1 MKKRLFITIITFILS
16 YTIQSQIT
24 KGNWMVGGSG
34 SYTHMSVDS
43 NNGTGYK
50 NSRLTIKP
58 NIGYFIKDKFAVGS
72 SLSYY
77 QYKSLTGFNSYTK
90 NYGIGV
96 FSRYYFLKIEKI
108 INIFSQVHF
117 DKDFYENNAGSVNK
131 GNGYRYGLKVG
142 QVIFFN
148 SSVGLEFSVGYEK
161 IITGQDSF
169 EDINIGIGFQVH
181 LEKK

>member
-1 MKKRLFITIITFILS
+1 MKKTIYTTILICIFS
-16 YTIQSQIT
+16 LTTHSQIT
-24 KGNWMVGGSG
+24 EGNWMVGGSG
-34 SYTHMSVDS
+34 SYIHRTID
-43 NNGTGYK
+43 TGVGNSK
-50 NSRLTIKP
+50 NSRLAIKP
-58 NIGYFIKDKFAVGS
+58 NIGYFLKDKFAVGS

-117 DKDFYENNAGSVNK
+117 DKDFYENDAGSVNK

-161 IITGQDSF
+161 IITGQDYF
-169 EDINIGIGFQVH
+169 EDINVGIGFQVH
-181 LEKK
+181 LEK